1 MRIYGPNGTTL
12 GTPASQARR
21 TGSGTFVLPDTSSAQ
36 ETRSAAAP
44 KSATNIDGLLAL
56 QGVEEDPVE
65 RRKRS
70 VARGRTALD
79 VLDDL
84 KMGLLSGNLDASTVM
99 RLRDAAANLKSSSGD
114 AGLDAVLAEIELR
127 VEVELAKAGQAYHSS
142 HQLRRFLLLPR
153 VVAALGGENVLQI
166 LLGPIAQRIDRAGE
180 RQPELRDRILDRHG
194 HGRDGMAPEQAVA
207 FERFEDLAQHL
218 LPFDRAAQLIE
229 AHRLLAQQ
237 QEDQHRPFVADPV
250 EDLASRAVRCVDVG
264 FHRRSSESMFVK

>member
-44 KSATNIDGLLAL
+44 KAAANIDALLAL

-84 KMGLLSGNLDASTVM
+84 KMGLLSGNLDKSTVL

-127 VEVELAKAGQAYHSS
+127 VEVELAKAGQ
-142 HQLRRFLLLPR
+142 
-153 VVAALGGENVLQI
+153 V
-166 LLGPIAQRIDRAGE
+166 
-180 RQPELRDRILDRHG
+180 
-194 HGRDGMAPEQAVA
+194 
-207 FERFEDLAQHL
+207 
-218 LPFDRAAQLIE
+218 
-229 AHRLLAQQ
+229 
-237 QEDQHRPFVADPV
+237 
-250 EDLASRAVRCVDVG
+250 
-264 FHRRSSESMFVK
+264 